1 MWGGWLIFGPMWR
14 ILLVLGGVSA
24 FGQLLNR
31 SGKDST
37 IFISGQV
44 FLPNYP
50 IAACSSPWG
59 TAVADFTGDQWEDIM
74 VACRGEAQIILYI
87 NDQKAGF
94 PRSRKF
100 PTLKD
105 PWRPIA
111 VDLNSDGAMDVVLCS
126 YTEAKVAW
134 HHNDRRGNVPLT
146 GSIGVGKAPHHLFT
160 GDWNGDGRTDVGV
173 VCYDAGNVHLLTTT
187 AAGSL
192 SPYKVLAA
200 PIQPRTAAAADL
212 DRDGKPDIVIAGE
225 EPTLLLYYGK
235 NGYTGDPQRL
245 SVPPSIWA
253 LDIGDIDKD
262 NRPDIV
268 AATYT
273 GSLLITLRN
282 AGYGRWD
289 EPRTQPSGNYN
300 FALYLGDFDKDGD
313 LDAVTVSARDHVIN
327 VHLNDGKG
335 NFSDRHRIGTGN
347 WPIALTLADVNG
359 DESVDFI
366 TTSLHDN
373 SINIHRN
380 IPVNPPKP
388 VLITIQGRLIDGDTG
403 EELTGNVTL
412 IDTTAMERAGSVDEA
427 IQGQR
432 FMPGKPFRF
441 QVTGGRHNILLR
453 GQAPGYPPA
462 EVRIQ
467 IPPLKQI
474 PDSILQNGIHRDL
487 VLRKIQRLKVYG
499 YITDAT
505 KKTPLSAASVTILS
519 QDGLVLKEVTTNE
532 KGYYEAEVPL
542 GLNHRVQ
549 AAAAGY
555 EPAWQVFSL
564 ERVHYP
570 QGVRVDLS
578 LSASV
583 SRTCIEGLVQ
593 NQTSQQPVPR
603 ATVVLIQAESGQ
615 RRPLTTAASG
625 SYKGCLPPGKYYVE
639 IIHKGFFPYK
649 DSVIIPESGLKQ
661 NFLLTPVQAEKAIVL
676 RNIYFDYDK
685 ATLRPESI
693 EELERVLRFLQ
704 ENTTLRVEI
713 SGHTDSDGS
722 ELYNLRLSQARAQAV
737 VDYLVSRGISPDRLV
752 ARGYGESRPVAPND
766 TPENKQKNRRTE
778 LKILGL

>member
-1 MWGGWLIFGPMWR
+1 MWR
-14 ILLVLGGVSA
+14 SLLLVGGASL

-50 IAACSSPWG
+50 IGTCTSPWG
-59 TAVADFTGDQWEDIM
+59 VAVADFSGDQWEDIV
-74 VACRGEAQIILYI
+74 VACRGEAQVILYL
-87 NDQKAGF
+87 NNQKAEF
-94 PRSRKF
+94 PRQRKF

-105 PWRPIA
+105 PWRPLA
-111 VDLNSDGAMDVVLCS
+111 LDLNYDGAMDVVLCS
-126 YTEAKVAW
+126 YSEAKVAW
-134 HHNDRRGNVPLT
+134 HHNDKRGNLPLT
-146 GSIGVGKAPHHLFT
+146 GSLSVGKGPHHLIT

-173 VCYDAGNVHLLTTT
+173 VCYDAGNLHLLTTT
-187 AAGSL
+187 ASGGL

-200 PIQPRTAAAADL
+200 PIQPRTAAVGDL

-225 EPTLLLYYGK
+225 EPSLLIYYGK
-235 NGYTGDPQRL
+235 NGYTGDPQRI
-245 SVPPSIWA
+245 SVSPSIWA
-253 LDIGDIDKD
+253 IDIGDIDKD
-262 NRPDIV
+262 KRPDIV

-273 GSLLITLRN
+273 GSLLITVRN

-347 WPIALTLADVNG
+347 WPISLTLADVNG

-366 TTSLHDN
+366 TTSLNDN

-380 IPVNPPKP
+380 VPVNPPKP
-388 VLITIQGRLIDGDTG
+388 VLIVIQGRLIDGDTG
-403 EELTGNVTL
+403 EEVEGNVTL
-412 IDTTAMERAGSVDEA
+412 IDTTAMERAGSADEA

-432 FMPGKPFRF
+432 YTPGKPFRF

-462 EVRIQ
+462 EVRIS

-487 VLRKIQRLKVYG
+487 VLRKVQRLKVYG
-499 YITDAT
+499 YVTDAA
-505 KKTPLSAASVTILS
+505 KKTPLAQASVTLLS
-519 QDGLVLKEVTTNE
+519 QEGVLLKEVTTNE
-532 KGYYEAEVPL
+532 KGYYEVEIPL
-542 GLNHRVQ
+542 GLNHRIQ
-549 AAAAGY
+549 AAYAGY

-564 ERVHYP
+564 TRDHYP
-570 QGVRVDLS
+570 QGLRIDLA
-578 LSASV
+578 LTASV

-593 NQTSQQPVPR
+593 NQVTRQPVAK
-603 ATVVLIQAESGQ
+603 ATLMLIHAETGT
-615 RRPLTTAASG
+615 RRPLTASPNG
-625 SYKGCLPPGKYYVE
+625 AYKGCLPPGKYYIE

-649 DSVIIPESGLKQ
+649 DSVFIPESGLKQ
-661 NFLLTPVQAEKAIVL
+661 NFLLAPVEAEKAIVL

-693 EELERVLRFLQ
+693 EELERVVRFLQ
-704 ENTTLRVEI
+704 ENPTLRVEI

-722 ELYNLRLSQARAQAV
+722 EMYNLRLSQARAQAV
-737 VDYLVSRGISPDRLV
+737 VDYLVSRGISPSRLV
-752 ARGYGESRPVAPND
+752 AKGYGKVALSPPT
-766 TPENKQKNRRTE
+766 TPPKTNR
-778 LKILGL
+778 KIGAPSSKF

>member
-1 MWGGWLIFGPMWR
+1 MWR
-14 ILLVLGGVSA
+14 SLLLVGGASL

-50 IAACSSPWG
+50 IVACTSPWG
-59 TAVADFTGDQWEDIM
+59 VAVADFSGDQWEDIV
-74 VACRGEAQIILYI
+74 VACRGEAQVILYL
-87 NDQKAGF
+87 NNQKAEF
-94 PRSRKF
+94 PRQRKF

-105 PWRPIA
+105 PWRPLA
-111 VDLNSDGAMDVVLCS
+111 LDLNDDGAMDVVLCAYS
-126 YTEAKVAW
+126 EAKVAW
-134 HHNDRRGNVPLT
+134 HHNDKRGNLPLT
-146 GSIGVGKAPHHLFT
+146 GSLSVGKGPHHLIT

-173 VCYDAGNVHLLTTT
+173 VCYDAGNLHLLTTT
-187 AAGSL
+187 ASGGL

-200 PIQPRTAAAADL
+200 PIQPRTAAVGDL

-225 EPTLLLYYGK
+225 EPSLLIYYGK
-235 NGYTGDPQRL
+235 NGYTGDPQRI
-245 SVPPSIWA
+245 SVSPSIWA
-253 LDIGDIDKD
+253 IDIGDIDKD
-262 NRPDIV
+262 KRPDIV

-273 GSLLITLRN
+273 GSLLITVRN

-327 VHLNDGKG
+327 VHLNDGRG

-347 WPIALTLADVNG
+347 WPISLTLADVNG

-366 TTSLHDN
+366 TTSLNDN

-380 IPVNPPKP
+380 VPVNPPKP
-388 VLITIQGRLIDGDTG
+388 VLIVIQGRLIDGDTG
-403 EELTGNVTL
+403 EEVEGNVTL
-412 IDTTAMERAGSVDEA
+412 IDTTAMERAGSADEA

-432 FMPGKPFRF
+432 YTPGRPFRF
-441 QVTGGRHNILLR
+441 QLTGGRHNILLR
-453 GQAPGYPPA
+453 GQAAGYPPA
-462 EVRIQ
+462 EVRIS

-487 VLRKIQRLKVYG
+487 VLRKVQRLKVYG
-499 YITDAT
+499 YVTDAA
-505 KKTPLSAASVTILS
+505 KKTPLAQASVTLLS
-519 QDGLVLKEVTTNE
+519 QEGVLLKEVTTNE
-532 KGYYEAEVPL
+532 KGYYEVEIPL
-542 GLNHRVQ
+542 GLNHRIQ
-549 AAAAGY
+549 ATYAGY

-564 ERVHYP
+564 TREHYP
-570 QGVRVDLS
+570 QGLRIDLA
-578 LSASV
+578 LTASV

-593 NQTSQQPVPR
+593 NQVTHQPVAK
-603 ATVVLIQAESGQ
+603 ATLMLIHAETGT
-615 RRPLTTAASG
+615 RRPLTAASNG
-625 SYKGCLPPGKYYVE
+625 AYKGCLPPGKYYIE

-649 DSVIIPESGLKQ
+649 DSVVIPEAGLKQ
-661 NFLLTPVQAEKAIVL
+661 NFFLAPVEAEKAIVL

-685 ATLRPESI
+685 ATLRPESV
-693 EELERVLRFLQ
+693 EELERVVRFLQ
-704 ENTTLRVEI
+704 ENPTLRVEI

-722 ELYNLRLSQARAQAV
+722 EMYNLRLSQARAQAV
-737 VDYLVSRGISPDRLV
+737 VDYLVSRGISSSRLI
-752 ARGYGESRPVAPND
+752 AKGYGESRPVAPND

>member
-1 MWGGWLIFGPMWR
+1 MWR
-14 ILLVLGGVSA
+14 SLLLVGGASL

-50 IAACSSPWG
+50 IVACTSPWG
-59 TAVADFTGDQWEDIM
+59 VAVADFSGDQWEDIV
-74 VACRGEAQIILYI
+74 VACRGEAQVILYL
-87 NDQKAGF
+87 NNQKAEF
-94 PRSRKF
+94 PRQRKF

-105 PWRPIA
+105 PWRPLA
-111 VDLNSDGAMDVVLCS
+111 LDLNDDGAMDVVLCS
-126 YTEAKVAW
+126 YSEAKVAW
-134 HHNDRRGNVPLT
+134 HHNDKRGNLPLT
-146 GSIGVGKAPHHLFT
+146 GSLSVGKGPHHLIT

-173 VCYDAGNVHLLTTT
+173 VCYDAGNLHLLTTT
-187 AAGSL
+187 ASGGL

-200 PIQPRTAAAADL
+200 PIQPRTAAVGDL

-225 EPTLLLYYGK
+225 EPSLLIYYGK
-235 NGYTGDPQRL
+235 NGYTGDPQRI
-245 SVPPSIWA
+245 SVSPSIWA
-253 LDIGDIDKD
+253 IDIGDIDKD
-262 NRPDIV
+262 KRPDIV

-273 GSLLITLRN
+273 GSLLITVRN

-347 WPIALTLADVNG
+347 WPISLTLADVNG

-366 TTSLHDN
+366 TTSLNDN

-380 IPVNPPKP
+380 VPVNPPKP
-388 VLITIQGRLIDGDTG
+388 VLIAIQGRLIDGDTG
-403 EELTGNVTL
+403 EEVEGNVTL
-412 IDTTAMERAGSVDEA
+412 IDTTAMERAGSADEA

-432 FMPGKPFRF
+432 YTPGRPFRF

-462 EVRIQ
+462 EVRIS

-487 VLRKIQRLKVYG
+487 VLRKVQRLKVYG
-499 YITDAT
+499 YVTDAA
-505 KKTPLSAASVTILS
+505 KKTPLAQAPVTLLS
-519 QDGLVLKEVTTNE
+519 QEGVLLKEVTTNE
-532 KGYYEAEVPL
+532 KGYYEVEIPL
-542 GLNHRVQ
+542 GLNHRIQ
-549 AAAAGY
+549 AAYAGY

-564 ERVHYP
+564 TRDHYP
-570 QGVRVDLS
+570 QGLRIDLA
-578 LSASV
+578 LTASV

-593 NQTSQQPVPR
+593 NQVTRQPVAK
-603 ATVVLIQAESGQ
+603 ATLMLIHAETGT
-615 RRPLTTAASG
+615 RRPLTASSNG
-625 SYKGCLPPGKYYVE
+625 AYKGCLPPGKYYIE

-649 DSVIIPESGLKQ
+649 DSVVIPEAGLKQ
-661 NFLLTPVQAEKAIVL
+661 NFLLAPVEAEKAIVL

-693 EELERVLRFLQ
+693 EELERVVRFLQ
-704 ENTTLRVEI
+704 ENPTLRVEI

-722 ELYNLRLSQARAQAV
+722 EMYNLRLSQARAQAV
-737 VDYLVSRGISPDRLV
+737 VDYLVSRGISPSRLI
-752 ARGYGESRPVAPND
+752 AKGYGESRPVAPND